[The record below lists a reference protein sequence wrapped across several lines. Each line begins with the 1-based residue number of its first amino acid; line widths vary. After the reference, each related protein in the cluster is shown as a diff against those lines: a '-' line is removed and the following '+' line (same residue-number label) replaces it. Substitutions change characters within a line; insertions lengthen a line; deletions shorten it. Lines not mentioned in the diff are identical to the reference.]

1 MTAVTTAVVERAG
14 RRLRFSPSVCKAATS
29 SSRHLFLT
37 LSLVTGAGGK
47 EVISGGRVGVEG
59 VVGVVGVSPD
69 FLLQ

>member
-47 EVISGGRVGVEG
+47 EVIRGRVGVEG